1 MTHTPEPADHELHE
15 DPTEPEVD
23 LDSDVNLDS
32 LIDEI
37 EEACNREGGRTC
49 EGTPDEVWE
58 PPMVDQD
65 DLVACYLE
73 SGQGLLALV
82 KPLSITLIGG
92 RRYRAA
98 LKIGLQGTADIMVTV
113 LIEAAG
119 QSFQPEGTFAREFE
133 FYAEHSDPLKL
144 PPASQ
149 PLWFACHAVEAWI
162 DRLLQCQGLRETAIW
177 GE

>member
-1 MTHTPEPADHELHE
+1 MTHTPEPADHELQE
-15 DPTEPEVD
+15 GSSEPMVAPD
-23 LDSDVNLDS
+23 SDDSLDSML
-32 LIDEI
+32 DEI
-37 EEACNREGGRTC
+37 EEACNHEGGSTC

-65 DLVACYLE
+65 GLVASNLE
-73 SGQGLLALV
+73 PGQGLLALV

-133 FYAEHSDPLKL
+133 FYAEHRDPMEL